1 MDEFRRS
8 AAVDGFS
15 TTSGNRD
22 DNSSTGSSR
31 NNVDLMHPTKN
42 GDPVGRFAHDTNQIS
57 SSPAKG
63 QNDGVW
69 MGAFERVMGDRPD
82 GFSSNSNSAS
92 SAIQSSSKPQK
103 TKILPRS
110 PDPNRQSGSTFGRT
124 EDGMSTY
131 TAISRS
137 GHASPLRHQILEE
150 RSSTPPRSRARSGSL
165 GTATGSMMSGIAG
178 IQRNTVPIPMALGNS
193 SSAKIARPGTPRSLS
208 SGLTRTNLQ
217 NSGPNLVSLKANG
230 TIMFEALYINHAPG
244 VQKVHVINTSEEHQV
259 LLRLSS
265 TLGRALAFL
274 KPKRSQMEAKEPI
287 TYPTNTAKWASE
299 RGLHPSKLRD
309 LRHLISNLEPAESLI
324 LEPKQGLDIFLTF
337 RPVELEKNVSLL
349 APPRSPTPGHSEE
362 AHNAQSTVMGAPVNN
377 TAIAIDSASSS
388 QSSTAALHSSS
399 NASPQSAPDIA
410 QTVPI
415 DVQHQFIHM
424 AEVVGSVTIRASPLA
439 TSTGEETLNTIAFLS
454 SNASNFSSNSS
465 SRPPSFYSS
474 HFSSATSAP
483 TSDGL
488 AIGDE
493 IQVIQI
499 PFYASSC
506 RPQLSVTRH
515 RHHGRSVHQSASGV
529 INLDFGDLFVGQKEE
544 LDLHIHNLS
553 EIDVHWQA
561 RLDDADNMLG
571 TPPITILDEK
581 GNVVEA
587 VTSGDDIAY
596 KPNVLNELTTR
607 RIRVSVEPHETCR
620 NYEQVI
626 TFTNLHNASN
636 TFRVVVRANMLA
648 EARDDALAIL
658 SGNVLD
664 FGDCA
669 GGHWTRQLLILK
681 NTCEQLLDVHFAV
694 EKGVEADFQLAEL
707 AQRDD
712 EDDEERIFQEEPPL
726 LSETQSIESS
736 SIGTFSES
744 GGSDGRSRNRRSPS
758 LSSENL
764 LQHNETAAAMQA
776 AESART
782 PTSYAQRPDKKD
794 EPPFLALSSH
804 ENKEKKSC
812 PEGKDGNLDD
822 VDASSVASQA
832 GSAPGSPS
840 RAEPVQ
846 LSNDIVLEPAP
857 SSHSFINKTSGST
870 LGEVYSEVN
879 SSNDG
884 GDRRFN
890 SRPSSM
896 LFSTRPNSSRGRF
909 SQPRTHDGILDDT
922 ASVKSDVT
930 AVSHDSRIGPF
941 LSSAS
946 HASSS
951 HHHPNNV
958 GGSGGNLT
966 SVGKERM
973 VRHGGAAALRG
984 LRGNEPGHGN
994 QIEELILRPGAEHR
1008 VIVSH
1013 RPTRGEIDDEYANGR
1028 LHEKTFNVMLDYARM
1043 KSSGAKSGGGRERK
1057 TVSCKT
1063 RTCTSFVTISPKV
1076 IDFGMAN
1083 VGTRKSANFVVQN
1096 HSELTA
1102 RVDLRF
1108 VSKVISMYRDE
1119 IAVPPLQSIELRVD
1133 FFPRRVNESYR
1144 KQVTVANLLNRSN
1157 DQILEVRSSNVDEQ
1171 RISFHSLFYRILTS
1185 TGSNFIDFGDVNI
1198 NCTRVRTFGIE
1209 NVSNAPLSLELS
1221 AANTEDLKLY
1231 IKSDRQKAISDSPRK
1246 ASRSKSKQK
1255 TEATEGTINRN
1266 ETDQNEKSNPDSL
1279 ATTKAKESYAD
1290 SAPNK
1295 SSKRTAH
1302 LKERFLESM
1311 SQDVPASVRNENSTW
1326 RIAQKQSHFSKKN
1339 NGTSKNGE
1347 KSDKKDVVKKTNIN
1361 MVAAMKKGGKGRLV
1375 QKYGRSMTF
1384 KDRTIL
1390 SNFEHLDLATGP
1402 PIDGKRIP
1410 AKSKK
1415 WQTLDSLETIRLTA
1429 SSKKKATI
1437 NSIGADSTNV
1447 KATKELTEED
1457 NNSASPMPGSK
1468 HSTPLTPARRLPAAL
1483 ANDIKHVGSQQLA
1496 TEEAIHNQ
1504 SPALTGKRKAAPML
1518 HDAIDVS
1525 KLTLDELLAAVESQS
1540 SSLST
1545 FFFGNSRAEEQSVR
1559 TEVNLQRELKNA
1571 ITEGRLLPVDLLAL
1585 QPGEEKHVIAIYT
1598 PNGSTRPHIQ
1608 GNARKQDSRIFIR
1621 LADFSADRLASA
1633 AASNTSAENQFS
1645 DLLKLDR
1652 EELPIRD
1659 LMVKSNLCR
1668 SLLELSQPHINFGYV
1683 QKGETKTRKIVIQN
1697 RSEWA
1702 LRYCIRKSGSIA
1714 SGDIKLKN
1722 ADRYGVVPGHGKRE
1736 VEFVFCPSLTGA
1748 FQEKLIVENV
1758 ADRDRDETVLIKANV
1773 TRVSNFSVEPS
1784 SVTFGSQDNDGKPL
1798 QIGNLSN
1805 PAQSFAISN
1814 LSNKSRSFVLRADKD
1829 DLKYGAYHVEV
1840 IVSTS
1845 NAQEDGLKANLTK
1858 AEEEE
1863 IEHISQKLKIA
1874 TRKGHTEKVQ
1884 KYETR
1889 LTELGI
1895 PIPKST
1901 TNDQSSKENERE
1913 LTDEPLQID
1922 GVESNADVQS
1932 VHAVDSVSLAA
1943 LTHVVPSVTINL
1955 PAQQSKRLIVRIR
1968 PSCVLKPDPEHHYHL
1983 QPLDLRIPIQVHE
1996 VKNIDEVQV
2005 VELRARIQANE
2016 EILASSNKTSEPI
2029 LLPSKEEGLA
2039 IFSSQISEISSA
2051 EETTTTDPLQI
2062 QTNDVVDGAE
2072 TMTS

>member
-8 AAVDGFS
+8 AVADGS
-15 TTSGNRD
+15 NASSGNRD
-22 DNSSTGSSR
+22 GNSSTGSSR
-31 NNVDLMHPTKN
+31 NNIDLMHPIKN
-42 GDPVGRFAHDTNQIS
+42 GEPVGRFANDIHQIP
-57 SSPAKG
+57 SSPTKG

-82 GFSSNSNSAS
+82 AFSSNSSSTS
-92 SAIQSSSKPQK
+92 SALQSSSKPK
-103 TKILPRS
+103 SKIIPRS
-110 PDPNRQSGSTFGRT
+110 PDPNRQSGSAFGRT

-137 GHASPLRHQILEE
+137 GHASPLRHQILED
-150 RSSTPPRSRARSGSL
+150 RSSTPPRNRVRSGSL
-165 GTATGSMMSGIAG
+165 GTATGSMMGGIASIRG
-178 IQRNTVPIPMALGNS
+178 NTPPIPMAMGNS
-193 SSAKIARPGTPRSLS
+193 SNARIARPGTPRSLS
-208 SGLTRTNLQ
+208 TGLTRTHLQ
-217 NSGPNLVSLKANG
+217 NSGPNLVSLKPNG
-230 TIMFEALYINHAPG
+230 TVTFEALYINHAPG
-244 VQKVHVINTSEEHQV
+244 VQKMHIVNTSEEQQV

-274 KPKRSQMEAKEPI
+274 KPKKSQMETKEPI

-299 RGLHPSKLRD
+299 KGLHPSRLRD

-362 AHNAQSTVMGAPVNN
+362 TVMGAPVINATN
-377 TAIAIDSASSS
+377 QLDSASSS
-388 QSSTAALHSSS
+388 QSSTAGLHGSS

-410 QTVPI
+410 QTVPV

-424 AEVVGSVTIRASPLA
+424 AEVLGSVTIRASPLA
-439 TSTGEETLNTIAFLS
+439 TSTGEETLNANAFLS

-515 RHHGRSVHQSASGV
+515 RHHGRSVHQSASGA

-553 EIDVHWQA
+553 EIDVHWQV
-561 RLDDADNMLG
+561 RFDDADNMLG
-571 TPPITILDEK
+571 SPPVTILDDQ

-648 EARDDALAIL
+648 EARDDALTIL

-681 NTCEQLLDVHFAV
+681 NNCEQFLDVHFAV

-707 AQRDD
+707 AQRGD

-744 GGSDGRSRNRRSPS
+744 GGSDERSRNRRSPS

-764 LQHNETAAAMQA
+764 LQHNETAAAIQA

-782 PTSYAQRPDKKD
+782 PTSYAQNPDKKD
-794 EPPFLALSSH
+794 DPPYLALSSR
-804 ENKEKKSC
+804 ESKERKSC
-812 PEGKDGNLDD
+812 PDGKDGSLDD

-840 RAEPVQ
+840 RAEPVK

-857 SSHSFINKTSGST
+857 PSRPFASNSNGST
-870 LGEVYSEVN
+870 FGEVYSEVN
-879 SSNDG
+879 SSNEG
-884 GDRRFN
+884 GDRRFS

-896 LFSTRPNSSRGRF
+896 LFSTSIRPNSSRGRF
-909 SQPRTHDGILDDT
+909 SQPRTHDGIMDDA

-930 AVSHDSRIGPF
+930 AISHDSRIGPF

-951 HHHPNNV
+951 HHHPNNG

-966 SVGKERM
+966 SVGKERI

-1013 RPTRGEIDDEYANGR
+1013 RPVRGEIDDEYTNGR
-1028 LHEKTFNVMLDYARM
+1028 LQEKTFNIMLDYAKL

-1221 AANTEDLKLY
+1221 SANTEDLKLY
-1231 IKSDRQKAISDSPRK
+1231 IKSDCQKASSDSPRK
-1246 ASRSKSKQK
+1246 ASRSKSKQQAE
-1255 TEATEGTINRN
+1255 TAEGTGKQN
-1266 ETDQNEKSNPDSL
+1266 ETTQNEKHESSL
-1279 ATTKAKESYAD
+1279 LGTSKEKNSYAD
-1290 SAPNK
+1290 SASNK

-1326 RIAQKQSHFSKKN
+1326 RIAQKQSHFSKKG
-1339 NGTSKNGE
+1339 NGTAKNGE
-1347 KSDKKDVVKKTNIN
+1347 KADKKDVVKKTNIN

-1375 QKYGRSMTF
+1375 QKYGKSMTF

-1390 SNFEHLDLATGP
+1390 SNFEYIDLATGP

-1415 WQTLDSLETIRLTA
+1415 WQTLDSLETVRASA
-1429 SSKKKATI
+1429 SSKRKAIPT
-1437 NSIGADSTNV
+1437 STEADSAN
-1447 KATKELTEED
+1447 TKTTKGATEED
-1457 NNSASPMPGSK
+1457 STSASHVPDSK

-1483 ANDIKHVGSQQLA
+1483 ANDIKQVGSQQLA
-1496 TEEAIHNQ
+1496 TEEATRNQ

-1525 KLTLDELLAAVESQS
+1525 KLSLDELLAAVEGQS

-1585 QPGEEKHVIAIYT
+1585 QPGEEKQVVAIYT

-1608 GNARKQDSRIFIR
+1608 GNARKQDSRVFIR

-1714 SGDIKLKN
+1714 SGDIKLKS

-1773 TRVSNFSVEPS
+1773 TRVSNFSVEPT
-1784 SVTFGSQDNDGKPL
+1784 SVTFGSQDSDGKPL
-1798 QIGNLSN
+1798 AIGSLTN
-1805 PAQSFAISN
+1805 PAQCFAISN

-1840 IVSTS
+1840 VVSTS
-1845 NAQEDGLKANLTK
+1845 NAQEDGMKANLTK

-1863 IEHISQKLKIA
+1863 VEHISQKLKIA
-1874 TRKGHTEKVQ
+1874 TRKGHTDKVQ
-1884 KYETR
+1884 KYEKR
-1889 LTELGI
+1889 LTELGV

-1901 TNDQSSKENERE
+1901 TNDPPSKENESGSSQ
-1913 LTDEPLQID
+1913 LTEEPLQLD
-1922 GVESNADVQS
+1922 EGEKTADVPD
-1932 VHAVDSVSLAA
+1932 AKDSISLAA
-1943 LTHVVPSVTINL
+1943 LTHVLPSVTINL
-1955 PAQQSKRLIVRIR
+1955 PAQQSKRLLVRIR
-1968 PSCVLKPDPEHHYHL
+1968 PSCVIKPDAEHHYHL

-1996 VKNIDEVQV
+1996 VKNIDEVQM
-2005 VELRARIQANE
+2005 VELRARVQASGE
-2016 EILASSNKTSEPI
+2016 VLASSNKASQPI
-2029 LLPSKEEGLA
+2029 LLPGKEEGLA
-2039 IFSSQISEISSA
+2039 IFSSQVAEPPSA
-2051 EETTTTDPLQI
+2051 EEATVVNSLSSQI
-2062 QTNDVVDGAE
+2062 QEVANEVEKT
-2072 TMTS
+2072 TI

>member
-1 MDEFRRS
+1 M
-8 AAVDGFS
+8 AAGS
-15 TTSGNRD
+15 S
-22 DNSSTGSSR
+22 SSTR
-31 NNVDLMHPTKN
+31 
-42 GDPVGRFAHDTNQIS
+42 
-57 SSPAKG
+57 
-63 QNDGVW
+63 
-69 MGAFERVMGDRPD
+69 
-82 GFSSNSNSAS
+82 
-92 SAIQSSSKPQK
+92 
-103 TKILPRS
+103 
-110 PDPNRQSGSTFGRT
+110 
-124 EDGMSTY
+124 
-131 TAISRS
+131 
-137 GHASPLRHQILEE
+137 
-150 RSSTPPRSRARSGSL
+150 
-165 GTATGSMMSGIAG
+165 
-178 IQRNTVPIPMALGNS
+178 
-193 SSAKIARPGTPRSLS
+193 IARPGTPRSLS

-217 NSGPNLVSLKANG
+217 NSGPNLVSVKPSG
-230 TIMFEALYINHAPG
+230 TVTFEALYINHAPG
-244 VQKVHVINTSEEHQV
+244 VQKIHIVNISEEQQV

-274 KPKRSQMEAKEPI
+274 KPKRSQMETREPI

-299 RGLHPSKLRD
+299 KGLHPSRLRD
-309 LRHLISNLEPAESLI
+309 LRHLVSNLEPAESLI

-362 AHNAQSTVMGAPVNN
+362 VHGTQSTVMGAPVSNITN
-377 TAIAIDSASSS
+377 PLDSAASS
-388 QSSTAALHSSS
+388 QSSTSGLHGSS

-410 QTVPI
+410 QTVPV

-424 AEVVGSVTIRASPLA
+424 AEVLGSVTIRASPLA
-439 TSTGEETLNTIAFLS
+439 TSTGEETLNANAFLS

-474 HFSSATSAP
+474 HISSATSAP

-488 AIGDE
+488 AVGDE

-515 RHHGRSVHQSASGV
+515 RHHGRSVHQSASGA

-553 EIDVHWQA
+553 EIDIHWQA
-561 RLDDADNMLG
+561 RFDDADNMLG
-571 TPPITILDEK
+571 TPPVTILDDQ
-581 GNVVEA
+581 GNVIEA

-658 SGNVLD
+658 SGNILD

-681 NTCEQLLDVHFAV
+681 NNCEQFLDVHFAV

-707 AQRDD
+707 AQRGD

-726 LSETQSIESS
+726 LSDMQSMESS

-764 LQHNETAAAMQA
+764 LQHNETAAAIQA

-782 PTSYAQRPDKKD
+782 PTSYAQNPDKKD
-794 EPPFLALSSH
+794 EPPYLALSSH
-804 ENKEKKSC
+804 ENKEKKNC
-812 PEGKDGNLDD
+812 LGGKDGSLDD

-832 GSAPGSPS
+832 GSAPGSPT
-840 RAEPVQ
+840 RAEPVK

-857 SSHSFINKTSGST
+857 SSHPYVSKSSGST
-870 LGEVYSEVN
+870 LGEVHSEVN
-879 SSNDG
+879 SSNEG
-884 GDRRFN
+884 GDRRFP

-909 SQPRTHDGILDDT
+909 SQPRTHDGILDDA

-951 HHHPNNV
+951 HHHPN
-958 GGSGGNLT
+958 SGGGT
-966 SVGKERM
+966 
-973 VRHGGAAALRG
+973 ALRG
-984 LRGNEPGHGN
+984 LRGNEQGHGN

-1013 RPTRGEIDDEYANGR
+1013 RPTRGEIDDEYTNGR
-1028 LHEKTFNVMLDYARM
+1028 LQEKTFNIMLDYAKL

-1209 NVSNAPLSLELS
+1209 NVSSAPLSLELS

-1231 IKSDRQKAISDSPRK
+1231 IKSDRQKATSDSPRK
-1246 ASRSKSKQK
+1246 ASRSKSKQQA
-1255 TEATEGTINRN
+1255 EAAEGTGK
-1266 ETDQNEKSNPDSL
+1266 QNENVQNDKSESTTV
-1279 ATTKAKESYAD
+1279 ATTKEKESYAD
-1290 SAPNK
+1290 SAHNK

-1311 SQDVPASVRNENSTW
+1311 SQDVPASVRNENSSW
-1326 RIAQKQSHFSKKN
+1326 RIAQKQSHFSKKG
-1339 NGTSKNGE
+1339 NGTAKNGE
-1347 KSDKKDVVKKTNIN
+1347 KADKKDVVKKTNIN

-1375 QKYGRSMTF
+1375 QKYGKSMTF

-1402 PIDGKRIP
+1402 PVDGKRIP

-1415 WQTLDSLETIRLTA
+1415 WQTLDSLETVRTTA
-1429 SSKKKATI
+1429 SSKRKATAT
-1437 NSIGADSTNV
+1437 STGADSANT
-1447 KATKELTEED
+1447 KATKEGTDED
-1457 NNSASPMPGSK
+1457 NASASHAPDSM

-1483 ANDIKHVGSQQLA
+1483 ANDIKQAGSQQLA
-1496 TEEAIHNQ
+1496 AEEATRNQ
-1504 SPALTGKRKAAPML
+1504 SPALTGKRKVAPML

-1525 KLTLDELLAAVESQS
+1525 KLSLDELLAAVEGQS

-1585 QPGEEKHVIAIYT
+1585 QPGEEKQVVAIYT

-1633 AASNTSAENQFS
+1633 AASSTSAENQFS

-1659 LMVKSNLCR
+1659 LIVKSNLCR

-1714 SGDIKLKN
+1714 SGDIKLKS

-1773 TRVSNFSVEPS
+1773 TRVSNFSVEPT

-1798 QIGNLSN
+1798 AIGTLTN

-1845 NAQEDGLKANLTK
+1845 NAQEDGMKANLTK

-1863 IEHISQKLKIA
+1863 VEHISQKLKIA
-1874 TRKGHTEKVQ
+1874 TRKGHTDKVQ

-1889 LTELGI
+1889 LTELGV

-1901 TNDQSSKENERE
+1901 TNDQPSKENEQGSSHLKE
-1913 LTDEPLQID
+1913 EPLQLD
-1922 GVESNADVQS
+1922 GGESAIN
-1932 VHAVDSVSLAA
+1932 SVSLAA

-1955 PAQQSKRLIVRIR
+1955 PAQQSKRLLVRIR
-1968 PSCVLKPDPEHHYHL
+1968 PSCVLKPDAEHHYHL

-2005 VELRARIQANE
+2005 VELRARVQASAE
-2016 EILASSNKTSEPI
+2016 VLASSNKVSEPI

-2039 IFSSQISEISSA
+2039 IFSSQVSEVPSA
-2051 EETTTTDPLQI
+2051 EDTTSSDPSPSQS
-2062 QTNDVVDGAE
+2062 QDVVNEAE
-2072 TMTS
+2072 KSTI

>member
-1 MDEFRRS
+1 MDESRRS
-8 AAVDGFS
+8 AVADSFS

-22 DNSSTGSSR
+22 GSSSTGSSR
-31 NNVDLMHPTKN
+31 NNVDPMHSIKN
-42 GDPVGRFAHDTNQIS
+42 GDPVGRFVHDTNQTP
-57 SSPAKG
+57 SSPTKG

-82 GFSSNSNSAS
+82 GFSSNSNSTS
-92 SAIQSSSKPQK
+92 STLQSSSKQK
-103 TKILPRS
+103 SKIIPRS
-110 PDPNRQSGSTFGRT
+110 PDPNRQSGSAFGRT
-124 EDGMSTY
+124 EDGIPSY
-131 TAISRS
+131 TAVSRS
-137 GHASPLRHQILEE
+137 GHASPLRHQILDD
-150 RSSTPPRSRARSGSL
+150 RGSTPPRSRVRSGSL

-178 IQRNTVPIPMALGNS
+178 FKSATPPIPMAAGNS
-193 SSAKIARPGTPRSLS
+193 SRARIARPGTPRSLS
-208 SGLTRTNLQ
+208 SGLTRSNLQ
-217 NSGPNLVSLKANG
+217 NSGPNLVSLKPSG
-230 TIMFEALYINHAPG
+230 TLTFEALYINHAPG
-244 VQKVHVINTSEEHQV
+244 VQKIHVTNISEEHQV

-274 KPKRSQMEAKEPI
+274 KPKRSQMDTKEPI

-299 RGLHPSKLRD
+299 KGLHPSKLRD

-337 RPVELEKNVSLL
+337 RPVELEKNISML

-362 AHNAQSTVMGAPVNN
+362 MHGTQATVMGAPVGN
-377 TAIAIDSASSS
+377 TAIPLDSAASS
-388 QSSTAALHSSS
+388 QSSNAGLHNSS

-410 QTVPI
+410 QTVPV
-415 DVQHQFIHM
+415 DVQHQFIHL
-424 AEVVGSVTIRASPLA
+424 AEIVGSVTIRASPLA
-439 TSTGEETLNTIAFLS
+439 TSAGEETLNANAFLS

-474 HFSSATSAP
+474 HISSATSAP

-488 AIGDE
+488 ATGDE

-553 EIDVHWQA
+553 EIDIHWQA
-561 RLDDADNMLG
+561 RFDDADNMLG
-571 TPPITILDEK
+571 IPPVVILDEQ
-581 GNVVEA
+581 GNVVQA

-607 RIRVSVEPHETCR
+607 RIRISVEPHETCR

-658 SGNVLD
+658 SGNILD

-681 NTCEQLLDVHFAV
+681 NTCEQFLDVHFAV

-707 AQRDD
+707 AQKGDD
-712 EDDEERIFQEEPPL
+712 DDDERIFQEEPPL

-744 GGSDGRSRNRRSPS
+744 GGSDGRSHNRRSPS

-764 LQHNETAAAMQA
+764 LQHNESAAAIHA

-782 PTSYAQRPDKKD
+782 PTSYAQNPDRKD
-794 EPPFLALSSH
+794 DPPFLALSSH
-804 ENKEKKSC
+804 EIKEKKSC
-812 PEGKDGNLDD
+812 LDGKDGSLDD

-840 RAEPVQ
+840 RAEPIK

-857 SSHSFINKTSGST
+857 SHHPFISKTSGST
-870 LGEVYSEVN
+870 FGEVNSEVN

-884 GDRRFN
+884 GDRRFH
-890 SRPSSM
+890 SRPSSV

-909 SQPRTHDGILDDT
+909 SQARTHDGILDDA

-951 HHHPNNV
+951 HHHPNS
-958 GGSGGNLT
+958 GDGSGGNSN
-966 SVGKERM
+966 SVGKERL

-984 LRGNEPGHGN
+984 LRGNEQGHGN

-1013 RPTRGEIDDEYANGR
+1013 RPTRGEIDDEYTNGR
-1028 LHEKTFNVMLDYARM
+1028 LQEKSFNIMLDFAKL
-1043 KSSGAKSGGGRERK
+1043 KSSGAKSGAGRERK

-1246 ASRSKSKQK
+1246 ASRNKNKQQA
-1255 TEATEGTINRN
+1255 EVEGAVKHIETTQN
-1266 ETDQNEKSNPDSL
+1266 ETIESNTVT
-1279 ATTKAKESYAD
+1279 TTKEKESYAE

-1326 RIAQKQSHFSKKN
+1326 RIAQKQSHFSKKG
-1339 NGTSKNGE
+1339 NGTAKNGE
-1347 KSDKKDVVKKTNIN
+1347 KTDKKDAVKKTNIN

-1375 QKYGRSMTF
+1375 QKYGKSMTF

-1390 SNFEHLDLATGP
+1390 SSFEHLDLATGP

-1415 WQTLDSLETIRLTA
+1415 WQTLDSLETIRTTA
-1429 SSKKKATI
+1429 SSKKKAITT
-1437 NSIGADSTNV
+1437 SAGADLANV
-1447 KATKELTEED
+1447 KANKDVNEED
-1457 NNSASPMPGSK
+1457 NASALPMPGSK
-1468 HSTPLTPARRLPAAL
+1468 HSMPLTPARRLPTAL
-1483 ANDIKHVGSQQLA
+1483 ANDIKHAGSQQLA
-1496 TEEAIHNQ
+1496 SEEAIRNQ

-1525 KLTLDELLAAVESQS
+1525 KLSLDELLAAVEGQS

-1585 QPGEEKHVIAIYT
+1585 QPGEEKQVIAIYT

-1608 GNARKQDSRIFIR
+1608 GNARKQDSRVFIR

-1659 LMVKSNLCR
+1659 LMIKSNLCR

-1714 SGDIKLKN
+1714 SGDIKLKS

-1784 SVTFGSQDNDGKPL
+1784 SVTFGSQDGDGKSL
-1798 QIGNLSN
+1798 AIGDLTNA
-1805 PAQSFAISN
+1805 AQSFAISN
-1814 LSNKSRSFVLRADKD
+1814 LSNKARSFVLRADKD

-1840 IVSTS
+1840 IVSAS
-1845 NAQEDGLKANLTK
+1845 NAQEDGMKASLTK

-1874 TRKGHTEKVQ
+1874 IRKGHTEKVQ

-1889 LTELGI
+1889 LTELGV
-1895 PIPKST
+1895 PIPKSA
-1901 TNDQSSKENERE
+1901 TNDQSSKENDHEPSP
-1913 LTDEPLQID
+1913 LTEEPLQIEGGGNNTD
-1922 GVESNADVQS
+1922 IQS
-1932 VHAVDSVSLAA
+1932 ANVANTTVSLAA
-1943 LTHVVPSVTINL
+1943 LTLVVPSVTINL
-1955 PAQQSKRLIVRIR
+1955 PAQQSKRLLVRIR
-1968 PSCVLKPDPEHHYHL
+1968 PSCVLKPDAEHQFHH
-1983 QPLDLRIPIQVHE
+1983 QPLDVRVPIQVHE

-2005 VELRARIQANE
+2005 IELRARVQASGE
-2016 EILASSNKTSEPI
+2016 SLASSNKNSEPI

-2039 IFSSQISEISSA
+2039 IFSSQISEISTA
-2051 EETTTTDPLQI
+2051 EETTKLNTSLP
-2062 QTNDVVDGAE
+2062 QTHDVLNGAV
-2072 TMTS
+2072 